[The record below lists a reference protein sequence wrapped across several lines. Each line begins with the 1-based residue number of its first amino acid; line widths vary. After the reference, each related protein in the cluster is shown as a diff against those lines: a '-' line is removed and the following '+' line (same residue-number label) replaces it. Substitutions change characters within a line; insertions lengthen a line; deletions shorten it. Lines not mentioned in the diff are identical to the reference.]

1 MLDHP
6 NPGKKTRAPLAFLF
20 AGAITTLRLSRS
32 DLIESAHS
40 LGPTLPF

>member
-6 NPGKKTRAPLAFLF
+6 NPGKKTRGPLAFLF
-20 AGAITTLRLSRS
+20 AGAITTLSRS
-32 DLIESAHS
+32 DLIESTHS